1 MCVQPEKQELMNFAE
16 LLADSGRKV
25 FLDAINEYPQ
35 VEIKPDN
42 SLVTNI
48 DIAIETRLREMI
60 ENEYPDHG
68 IIGEEFGPEATQIF
82 FTLSSL
88 TFKKKAR
95 SLNPD
100 VS

>member
-16 LLADSGRKV
+16 LLADSGRKI

-48 DIAIETRLREMI
+48 DIAIETRLREII

-68 IIGEEFGPEATQIF
+68 IIGEEYGYKKTICD
-82 FTLSSL
+82 FTLVID
-88 TFKKKAR
+88 AI
-95 SLNPD
+95 D
-100 VS
+100 VT

>member
-1 MCVQPEKQELMNFAE
+1 MRVQPEKYELMNFAE
-16 LLADSGRKV
+16 LLADSGRKI
-25 FLDAINEYPQ
+25 FLDTINEYPQ

-68 IIGEEFGPEATQIF
+68 IIGEEFGNKNID
-82 FTLSSL
+82 
-88 TFKKKAR
+88 K
-95 SLNPD
+95 N
-100 VS
+100 